1 MADLKNKD
9 LTNDK
14 EVIDNIDS
22 EKELIDP
29 ESIVMEFIDDMIE
42 ENFEEV

>member
-14 EVIDNIDS
+14 EVIDNKDS